1 MFDITHLISIKGHGI
16 HHKVVG
22 KISCPE
28 CEIIKKNLLNFVVLI
43 IYVLFQGGLH

>member
-1 MFDITHLISIKGHGI
+1 MFDITQLISIKGHGI
-16 HHKVVG
+16 RHMVVG

-28 CEIIKKNLLNFVVLI
+28 CKIIIFLLNFVLI